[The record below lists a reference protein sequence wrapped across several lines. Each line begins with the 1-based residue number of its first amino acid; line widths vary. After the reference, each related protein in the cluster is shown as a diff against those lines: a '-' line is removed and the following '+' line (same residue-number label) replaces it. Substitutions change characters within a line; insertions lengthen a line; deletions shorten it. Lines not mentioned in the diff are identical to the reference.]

1 MLCSE
6 VLKEFLREKE
16 VNGVTN
22 LTLIYYNSHIQKFIN
37 FVKDCDI
44 KQITYSTYQDYII
57 YCKNKTAEGSKSCK
71 NVKLASRTIKTYASA
86 VRTFL
91 QYCYDFNFIDE
102 DIASKITMPRYQKK
116 VITILND
123 EELTKII
130 RSFDITTFAGFR
142 DLFIFSIMLDC
153 GLRLSE
159 VAKLRYKDFDFY
171 NGIIKIN
178 GKGQK
183 QRYVPFSDTL
193 KKIFD
198 TYVDF
203 CKGLSNKYL
212 NDSFFRTV
220 DDKDITNNTICLI
233 FKRISK
239 KLNISVH
246 PHLVRHTF
254 ATNFLLNGG
263 DIENLRIILGH
274 TTFYMTEQYLHFANT
289 LHIKNQTKYSPL
301 NKIKDQV

>member
-6 VLKEFLREKE
+6 VLAEFLKEKE
-16 VNGVTN
+16 VEGVTN
-22 LTLIYYNSHIQKFIN
+22 DTLVHYKAHIQRFID
-37 FVKDCDI
+37 FVNDCDI
-44 KQITYSTYQDYII
+44 SKITYSSYQDYII
-57 YCKNKTAEGSKSCK
+57 YCKHKKAEGSKTGK
-71 NVKLASRTIKTYASA
+71 DVRLASRTVKTYASA

-91 QYCYDFNFIDE
+91 QYCYDFDFISI

-130 RSFDITTFAGFR
+130 KSFDASSFLGAR
-142 DLFIFSIMLDC
+142 DLFIFCVMLDC

-159 VAKLRYKDFDFY
+159 VVKLKYIDFDF
-171 NGIIKIN
+171 NNSLIKIN

-183 QRYVPFSDTL
+183 QRYVPFSPTL
-193 KKIFD
+193 KKIFCN
-198 TYVDF
+198 YVKC
-203 CKGLSNKYL
+203 CKSLSNKYL
-212 NDSFFRTV
+212 TCSFFRTLE
-220 DDKDITNNTICLI
+220 DENISKNTISLM
-233 FKRISK
+233 FKRLSK
-239 KLNISVH
+239 KLGIEVH

-254 ATNFLLNGG
+254 ATHFLLNGG

-289 LHIKNQTKYSPL
+289 LHIKNQTKFSPL
-301 NKIKDQV
+301 SKIKD

>member
-1 MLCSE
+1 MFCSE
-6 VLKEFLREKE
+6 VLEKFLKEKE
-16 VNGVTN
+16 VNG
-22 LTLIYYNSHIQKFIN
+22 LTEATLVHYKTHIQRFIN
-37 FVKDCDI
+37 FVNDCDI
-44 KQITYSTYQDYII
+44 NKITYSTYQDYII
-57 YCKNKTAEGSKSCK
+57 YCKNKIAEGSKSSK

-91 QYCYDFNFIDE
+91 QYCYDFNYIKY

-116 VITILND
+116 VIQILND
-123 EELTKII
+123 DELKRILT
-130 RSFDITTFAGFR
+130 SFDTNTFLGIR
-142 DLFIFSIMLDC
+142 DFFIFCIMLDC

-159 VAKLRYKDFDFY
+159 VTKLRYKDFDFY
-171 NGIIKIN
+171 NGIIKVN

-198 TYVDF
+198 LYVLS
-203 CKGLSNKYL
+203 CKQISSKYL
-212 NDSFFRTV
+212 TENLFRTI
-220 DDKDITNNTICLI
+220 DDENISNNTICLI

-274 TTFYMTEQYLHFANT
+274 TTFYMTEQYLHFVNT
-289 LHIKNQTKYSPL
+289 LHIKNQSKFSPL
-301 NKIKDQV
+301 SKIKD